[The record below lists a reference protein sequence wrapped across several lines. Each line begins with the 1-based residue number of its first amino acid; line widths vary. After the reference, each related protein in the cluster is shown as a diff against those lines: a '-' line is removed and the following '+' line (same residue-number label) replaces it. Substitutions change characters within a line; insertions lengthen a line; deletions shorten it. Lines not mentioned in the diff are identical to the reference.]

1 MTPEQ
6 PGLGPDERQIWC
18 VDMFRV
24 YAGKLRAVAEVEA
37 LRGWPAESRARKSEC
52 VGG

>member
-18 VDMFRV
+18 VDMFWV
-24 YAGKLRAVAEVEA
+24 YVGKLRAVAEGLA
-37 LRGWPAESRARKSEC
+37 S
-52 VGG
+52 